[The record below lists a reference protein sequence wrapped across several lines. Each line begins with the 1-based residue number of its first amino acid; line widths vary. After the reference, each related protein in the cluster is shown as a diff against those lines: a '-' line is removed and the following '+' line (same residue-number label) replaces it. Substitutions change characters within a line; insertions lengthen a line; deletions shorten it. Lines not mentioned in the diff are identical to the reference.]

1 MGILPRKLSLGVSKT
16 LLLVLPLQHKVRSR
30 KLHLEYV
37 CLVLFS
43 SSEKT
48 FTRKPDPPLEEE
60 DYDNDDPT
68 TLGTY
73 LPSEED
79 GCGTSIDE
87 GQIVGGEETKE
98 GELPFLAL
106 LGYVNKRSGGNDI
119 KFKCGGTL
127 INRQK
132 QILLHSFHQTRR

>member
-60 DYDNDDPT
+60 VYDNDDPRWAPREKLRRPLYFDRESFIFGES
-68 TLGTY
+68 LGF
-73 LPSEED
+73 P
-79 GCGTSIDE
+79 
-87 GQIVGGEETKE
+87 
-98 GELPFLAL
+98 
-106 LGYVNKRSGGNDI
+106 
-119 KFKCGGTL
+119 KCRP
-127 INRQK
+127 IRNRQ
-132 QILLHSFHQTRR
+132 STREYMTFLRKRDSRC